1 MFDIYCPHCGEPHDQ
16 DMLHDPADYGAPEGL
31 SYMQAAALFKT
42 HGCGLF
48 KAEPSPCKAP
58 AVLEEDQLA
67 QIQAGIEISEY
78 EFPCSRCARCP
89 KNVISDSHLL
99 SKMRQS

>member
-31 SYMQAAALFKT
+31 SYMQAAALFKQ

-48 KAEPSPCKAP
+48 KDEPSPCKAP

-67 QIQAGIEISEY
+67 QIQAGIELSEY
-78 EFPCSRCARCP
+78 PDEWCLDY
-89 KNVISDSHLL
+89 V
-99 SKMRQS
+99 

>member
-1 MFDIYCPHCGEPHDQ
+1 
-16 DMLHDPADYGAPEGL
+16 
-31 SYMQAAALFKT
+31 MQAARLFKT

-78 EFPCSRCARCP
+78 PDEWCLDY
-89 KNVISDSHLL
+89 V
-99 SKMRQS
+99 

>member
-16 DMLHDPADYGAPEGL
+16 DMLHEAAEYGAPEEL
-31 SYMQAAALFKT
+31 SYMQAARLFKT

-78 EFPCSRCARCP
+78 PDEWCLDY
-89 KNVISDSHLL
+89 V
-99 SKMRQS
+99 